1 MFMRRTVIVL
11 LLALPLTLQGGELLD
26 RIVARVNAHVI
37 LQSDWDDEV
46 RFETFMSGRKPENV
60 GVEQRQAALDR
71 LIDQELL
78 REQMRTTNL
87 KPVASEK
94 IKKQIDDLKGE
105 QARELPAQSWKA
117 TLSKYQLSEKVI
129 EQHVAAELEQLQ
141 LIDMRFRPSIRVS
154 DADVAGY
161 YREQVVPKL
170 PTSAP
175 LSLDEA
181 APEIREILI
190 QQKINQLL
198 NSWLETLRSQS
209 RIQVLSAIQ
218 SSDLQPSAQGTR

>member
-1 MFMRRTVIVL
+1 MFIRSTVIVL
-11 LLALPLTLQGGELLD
+11 LLALPLTLRGGELLD

-46 RFETFMSGRKPENV
+46 RFETFMSGRNPDDV

-78 REQMRTTNL
+78 REQVRTTNL

-105 QARELPAQSWKA
+105 QARELPPQSWKA

-154 DADVAGY
+154 DADVATY